1 MNTLLNEGLHA
12 HGLLQPARW
21 RERVTLGLRLAM
33 RVEHL
38 LEAPEVL
45 ALLAQ
50 ARAWAARP
58 GSEAELAAL
67 AERGA
72 ALARSHPGSRSI
84 DGTAHAAV
92 SATHAL
98 ARALQGRVLE
108 AADYAA
114 YAAVYAY
121 ACGAVNDPEAFE
133 AEHAWQVQALHTAV
147 AAGQA

>member
-1 MNTLLNEGLHA
+1 MNTPLHA
-12 HGLLQPARW
+12 QVRDHGLMEAGRW
-21 RERVTLGLRLAM
+21 RARAEFGLVLAERVH
-33 RVEHL
+33 HL
-38 LEAPEVL
+38 LESPEVL
-45 ALLAQ
+45 ALFEE
-50 ARAWAARP
+50 ARAWRRAQ

-98 ARALQGRVLE
+98 ARALQGRLLE

-121 ACGAVNDPEAFE
+121 ASSAVNDPQAFE
-133 AEHAWQVQALHTAV
+133 AEHAWQMQALHTAT
-147 AAGQA
+147 ATDLR